1 MLLRRLCAATVFSVR
16 ATCTERVTSRSASL
30 RTRRACSHTASTM
43 KVALDPGVAK
53 AVVLYHYPCP
63 DGVFAALAAHLYHS
77 AVGCPVHF
85 LPNSVFQPLTVKD
98 LNVEGVD
105 VFYLLDFAGPQSFAV
120 DLAHKAKQVIVLDH
134 HKTALETLPRNG
146 EGPQNLLSV
155 LDMSRSGATVAYD
168 YFQEKLQTADLKKL
182 PPSLIYSR
190 NPVSQSVNL
199 LSESK
204 LQRVRALFKYI
215 EDADLWKWK
224 LPDSK
229 AFSSGLSDI
238 GLEFSYL
245 KNPGI
250 FEQLLE
256 LDTQDLI
263 CRGRESLKS
272 KQAVIDGVLVES
284 FRLALGGGQFGHCL
298 AVRADDSAHLRSEL
312 GNQLA
317 AKSLTSELLPI
328 GAVIYVQPGYE
339 GTETQFKVSLRSI
352 GESADTTKIS
362 QAYGG
367 GGHRNASSFL
377 ISREELER
385 WKS

>member
-1 MLLRRLCAATVFSVR
+1 
-16 ATCTERVTSRSASL
+16 
-30 RTRRACSHTASTM
+30 M

-284 FRLALGGGQFGHCL
+284 FR
-298 AVRADDSAHLRSEL
+298 
-312 GNQLA
+312 
-317 AKSLTSELLPI
+317 PI